1 MMCAM
6 LALTLAAKVNK
17 MLHWRLSDEAVT
29 EQEKDVDG
37 NVDLEARKKVECQ
50 CRGALLASA
59 RDVPCRSNARS
70 SLATHPTS

>member
-1 MMCAM
+1 M
-6 LALTLAAKVNK
+6 LALTLASKVNK
-17 MLHWRLSDEAVT
+17 MLHWRLSDEPVT

-50 CRGALLASA
+50 CRNVLQGVASA
-59 RDVPCRSNARS
+59 RDTPCRSNARS